1 MDDLTKKH
9 LQDILTAIE
18 EIESFFGSE
27 PKLYDDFYSNLC
39 LRRAVERN
47 IEIIG
52 EAMNRILK
60 ADKDIAITNSRKIVD
75 ARNYIIHGYD
85 SLSVDILWSMIINH
99 LPKLKNEVTKF
110 IRFVTYSRLLNN
122 ITVTNNWRV
131 LLNT

>member
-1 MDDLTKKH
+1 MDDLEKKY

-18 EIESFFGSE
+18 EIESFFGDR
-27 PKLYDDFYSNLC
+27 PKSFEDFSCNLC

-60 ADKDIAITNSRKIVD
+60 VDKTIPITNSRKIVD

-85 SLSVDILWSMIINH
+85 SLSVDILWSMVINH
-99 LPKLKNEVTKF
+99 LPRLKKEV
-110 IRFVTYSRLLNN
+110 I
-122 ITVTNNWRV
+122 V
-131 LLNT
+131 LLDT

>member
-1 MDDLTKKH
+1 MDDLIKKH

-18 EIESFFGSE
+18 EIDSFFDNE

-60 ADKDIAITNSRKIVD
+60 SDDSIAITNSRKIVD

-85 SLSVDILWSMIINH
+85 SLSVDILWSMVINH
-99 LPKLKNEVTKF
+99 LPKLKNEV
-110 IRFVTYSRLLNN
+110 IILLNGK
-122 ITVTNNWRV
+122 
-131 LLNT
+131 